1 MIYVLVGLGV
11 VVVAGV
17 ILVAGK
23 NLLDI
28 IKRLS

>member
-1 MIYVLVGLGV
+1 MTYVLIIAGV
-11 VVVAGV
+11 VVVAV
-17 ILVAGK
+17 ILITGK